1 MLGFT
6 LLEIMVGMAIM
17 GIVLALG
24 VPAMAK
30 WVTAAKSRS
39 VIGFYTEGLA
49 LARQQA
55 IAHNGASRIVFTLN
69 TSNGQ
74 YDWQVDVCFP
84 TVLAPNCGA
93 AVGAWSTTTAPA
105 AGDPETAADPAK
117 AAGFRSV
124 AHTAASLPKAA
135 VMAPELLPTGTSS
148 IYFNSLGWV
157 DTSFAQRLSSI
168 RLSPGEAIEDE
179 VRPVAVVIGL
189 AGTAIKCDWTVA
201 IPDSRACPP

>member
-1 MLGFT
+1 MRGFT
-6 LLEIMVGMAIM
+6 LLEIMVALAIM

-30 WVTAAKSRS
+30 WVTATKARS
-39 VIGFYTEGLA
+39 VIGFYGEGFT

-55 IAHNGASRIVFTLN
+55 VSHNGVSRIVLTLN
-69 TSNGQ
+69 PANGQ

-84 TVLAPNCGA
+84 TVLAPTCGA
-93 AVGAWSTTTAPA
+93 GIGAWSTPTAAA
-105 AGDPETAADPAK
+105 AGDQEAVADP

-135 VMAPELLPTGTSS
+135 VMAPELFPTGTSS

-168 RLSPGEAIEDE
+168 RLTPGDAIDDE
-179 VRPVAVVIGL
+179 VRPIALVIGL
-189 AGTAIKCDWTVA
+189 AGTAIKCDWSVA

>member
-1 MLGFT
+1 MHGFT

-17 GIVLALG
+17 GIVLAVG

-30 WVTAAKSRS
+30 WVTAAKARS
-39 VIGFYTEGLA
+39 VIGFYSEGLV

-55 IAHNGASRIVFTLN
+55 ISHNGSSRIVFALN
-69 TSNGQ
+69 TGNGQ

-84 TVLAPNCGA
+84 TVLAPTCGA
-93 AVGAWSTTTAPA
+93 GTGAWSTTTAPA

-124 AHTAASLPKAA
+124 ARSAASLSKAA
-135 VMAPELLPTGTSS
+135 VIAPELLPAGTSS

-157 DTSFAQRLSSI
+157 DTSVAQRLSSI
-168 RLSPGEAIEDE
+168 RLSPSEAIDDE

-189 AGTAIKCDWTVA
+189 AGTAIKCDWSVA